1 MRAMPAR
8 LIVCLLAF
16 VVLCCGFG
24 SLEPPA
30 TGPVAGE
37 PAAHGTPGAT
47 LASAAAL
54 AADAAQPRPDGQ
66 PAPLAVEPLHEGSAL
81 LPAPLAAPAPALAM
95 VRPGPLRHRAICAP
109 HLEGPL
115 RPPCPAFA

>member
-8 LIVCLLAF
+8 LIACLLAF

-24 SLEPPA
+24 GLERPA
-30 TGPVAGE
+30 MGPAAGE
-37 PAAHGTPGAT
+37 PTAHGTP

-54 AADAAQPRPDGQ
+54 AAEAAQPRPDGQ
-66 PAPLAVEPLHEGSAL
+66 AAPLAVEPLHEGSAL
-81 LPAPLAAPAPALAM
+81 LPPPLAAPAPALAM
-95 VRPGPLRHRAICAP
+95 ARPGPLRHVAICAP